1 MGVMHRARPLLAA
14 LLLLLALAP
23 AASAHDETDPSP
35 RDPPAALAAA
45 DIDHTLAL
53 ARLGRTVAPDLP
65 QYLPTTWCGAAN
77 RDTDDTAHAAL
88 PAGARQIK
96 VVYAHAH
103 DQPDDFDRWKDALQ
117 TNVSRIEQ
125 FLALQTGGRRALRFD
140 MGTVCGPQ
148 YVDIQDVHLP
158 SDRTAYVSGS
168 DDQNFYAVADDVAA
182 APGTGAPR
190 DVFILADGLTADDPD
205 PAHDDGVNGVWGIAE
220 VSPDDTAGS
229 SNYANGGGLT
239 GMMLT
244 PRSTTPHSWDWQPT
258 VMLHE
263 ITHNLGGVQQS
274 AAHSTPFA
282 HCWDG
287 SDVMCYP
294 DGSSG
299 SQPYTSGGGPTIQ
312 GRVPPPYDCAHN
324 DYFNPAPAPGP
335 YLATHWNVYTSAFMG
350 SCAQLGMA
358 CGDTIV
364 PSPPVNTALP
374 AVAGQTRPGYA
385 VTATAGTWLNNPT
398 SYLIQW
404 QRSVGSD
411 WATIPGAVGPG
422 YLVTAADGG
431 SALRAV
437 VTATNEDGSAV
448 VASAPTAPV
457 DSITPVD
464 VVKPTVRLSIL
475 LRDHARHAKGTLAAR
490 VVAVPTGRE
499 VRTDAVKVAVTP
511 GTWRL
516 RLCAGPKAGRLR
528 CALSK
533 RVRTRGHKVRLPAAK
548 VLVASPS
555 GPLKVTA
562 ALVDKRSR
570 VRAQGSGASA

>member
-14 LLLLLALAP
+14 LFLLVLLTFAAAANAHETGEVNHRDTPADLAG
-23 AASAHDETDPSP
+23 
-35 RDPPAALAAA
+35 A
-45 DIDHTLAL
+45 DIDRTLAL
-53 ARLGRTVAPDLP
+53 SAMAGHASPDMP
-65 QYLPTTWCGAAN
+65 QFLPTTWCGT
-77 RDTDDTAHAAL
+77 RLTGDDTAHAAF
-88 PAGARQIK
+88 PASQKQIK
-96 VVYAHAH
+96 VVYAYGSDA
-103 DQPDDFDRWKDALQ
+103 PDDSAQWRDALQ

-182 APGTGAPR
+182 ALGTGAPR

-220 VSPDDTAGS
+220 VSPADTAGS

-274 AAHSTPFA
+274 AAHSTPFV

-299 SQPYTSGGGPTIQ
+299 SQPYTSGVCPTIQ
-312 GRVPPPYDCAHN
+312 GAIPQTYDCGHN
-324 DYFNPAPAPGP
+324 DYFNPDPAPGT

-350 SCAQLGMA
+350 SCAQLGTA
-358 CGDTIV
+358 CG
-364 PSPPVNTALP
+364 
-374 AVAGQTRPGYA
+374 
-385 VTATAGTWLNNPT
+385 
-398 SYLIQW
+398 
-404 QRSVGSD
+404 
-411 WATIPGAVGPG
+411 
-422 YLVTAADGG
+422 
-431 SALRAV
+431 
-437 VTATNEDGSAV
+437 
-448 VASAPTAPV
+448 
-457 DSITPVD
+457 
-464 VVKPTVRLSIL
+464 
-475 LRDHARHAKGTLAAR
+475 
-490 VVAVPTGRE
+490 
-499 VRTDAVKVAVTP
+499 
-511 GTWRL
+511 
-516 RLCAGPKAGRLR
+516 
-528 CALSK
+528 
-533 RVRTRGHKVRLPAAK
+533 
-548 VLVASPS
+548 
-555 GPLKVTA
+555 
-562 ALVDKRSR
+562 
-570 VRAQGSGASA
+570 